1 MNFEKIK
8 TVYFIGIGGIGMSA
22 IARYFH
28 AHGKKVSGYDKTPTP
43 LTDELIREGI
53 DVHFEDSIEKAKS
66 EIGTIA
72 GAQQTQDAILQTL
85 IVYTPAIPKDNK
97 ELNYFL
103 NNGFTIQKRSQVLGF
118 ISENHFTIAVAGTHG
133 KTTTSS
139 MIAHILK
146 SSGINC
152 TAFLGGISKN
162 YDSNLLLPNDPTQKS
177 IVVVEADEYDRSFLT
192 LHPDIAVITSMD
204 ADHLDIYGDK
214 NYMEDS
220 YRMFASQVKENGVLI
235 SRNGLPIGK
244 IKATQK
250 KYALGDKVD
259 YSASDIKIKNH
270 QYFFDWHNHICSI
283 ENLATLMP
291 GRHNVENVVAAIAV
305 ARQLRISEEKIS
317 EAVHSYTGVRRRFD
331 YQIKT
336 DDLVYIDDY
345 AHHPEEL
352 RACISSVRELYP
364 GKKITGIF
372 QPHLF
377 TRTRDFADGFA
388 KSLSLLD
395 ELILLDI
402 YPARE
407 LPLEG
412 ITSEIILNKV
422 SIPNKTLCRKDLVQ
436 AQLNQRK
443 IEVLLTLGAGDI
455 DQLVIPIR
463 NTLNKEKSNNR
474 QL

>member
-1 MNFEKIK
+1 MNFENIK

-22 IARYFH
+22 LARYFH
-28 AHGKKVSGYDKTPTP
+28 AHGKKVSGYDKTPTV
-43 LTDELIREGI
+43 LTDELIGEGI
-53 DVHFEDSIEKAKS
+53 EVHFEADAS
-66 EIGTIA
+66 EIVNRKLEIESC
-72 GAQQTQDAILQTL
+72 L
-85 IVYTPAIPKDNK
+85 IVYTPAVPMDHQ
-97 ELNYFL
+97 ELTYFL
-103 NNGFTIQKRSQVLGF
+103 SNSFTVMKRSQVLGL
-118 ISENHFTIAVAGTHG
+118 ITENHFTIAVAGTHG

-146 SSGINC
+146 ASGVNC

-162 YDSNLLLPNDPTQKS
+162 YNSNLILPVDASQKS

-204 ADHLDIYGDK
+204 ADHLDVYGDQ

-220 YRMFASQVKENGVLI
+220 YRLFARQVKENGILI
-235 SRNGLPIGK
+235 SRSGLPVGI
-244 IKATQK
+244 INSAQK
-250 KYALGDKVD
+250 EYSLNDKVD
-259 YSASDIKIKNH
+259 FSASNIQIKNH
-270 QYFFDWHNHICSI
+270 RYYFNWHNHVSSI

-291 GRHNVENVVAAIAV
+291 GRHNVENVIAAIAV
-305 ARQLRISEEKIS
+305 ARELDISHEKIS
-317 EAVHSYTGVRRRFD
+317 EAVHSYSGVRRRFD
-331 YQIKT
+331 YQINT

-407 LPLEG
+407 LLIEG
-412 ITSEIILNKV
+412 VTSELILNRV
-422 SIPNKTLCRKDLVQ
+422 TIPNKTLCRKVGVMHELQ
-436 AQLNQRK
+436 SRK
-443 IEVLLTLGAGDI
+443 VEVLLTLGAGDI
-455 DQLVIPIR
+455 DQLVESIKKFLTTELQKHR
-463 NTLNKEKSNNR
+463 EAK
-474 QL
+474 